1 MPNTLQGV
9 TYAAM
14 RDELASTKVAINL
27 APLAAMGGK
36 ALGAIEGIG
45 AKALGTA
52 TNLASRSGGVG
63 QQVAGG
69 LINAGQR
76 FGTQN
81 MSRLAGGAL
90 VGAGAL
96 GAMGAARAAVPGP
109 GTVR

>member
-1 MPNTLQGV
+1 MPSTLHGLK
-9 TYAAM
+9 YAAM

-36 ALGAIEGIG
+36 ALGAIEGVG
-45 AKALGTA
+45 AKALGAA
-52 TNLASRSGGVG
+52 TNLAARSGPMG

-69 LINAGQR
+69 LVNAGQR

-90 VGAGAL
+90 AGAGAL
-96 GAMGAARAAVPGP
+96 GAVGAARSAMAGP
-109 GTVR
+109 VR